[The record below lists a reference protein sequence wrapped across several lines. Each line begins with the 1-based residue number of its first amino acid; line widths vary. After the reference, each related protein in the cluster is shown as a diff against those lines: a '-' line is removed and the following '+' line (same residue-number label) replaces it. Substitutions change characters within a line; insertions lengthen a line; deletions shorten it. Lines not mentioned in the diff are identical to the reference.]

1 MSQTT
6 EYAFVQSIESMRN
19 ESDNY
24 KVLTLRKLQN
34 YFPKDKD
41 GFCEIEHYCFVKD
54 FGRIG
59 EDYESP
65 EELYNRL
72 IEKV

>member
-1 MSQTT
+1 MKQIT
-6 EYAFVQSIESMRN
+6 ENAFVQSIVSMQN

-24 KVLTLRKLQN
+24 KVLALRKLQN

-41 GFCEIEHYCFVKD
+41 GFCEIEHYCFEKD
-54 FGRIG
+54 FGKVG

-72 IEKV
+72 I